1 MKLLLYVTCLFTIS
15 TLTSQTVSTIT
26 EGNFTDG
33 LGIDSQGIIYGSDFG
48 GTNVYKYD
56 PSTELVST
64 FATGF
69 TNPNGIGV
77 SSSDEVYIC
86 EAGGGTIHKFD
97 VDGNVLETF
106 TGLNN
111 PTGVQYDVLNDIIY
125 WVSYNESSLYELDP
139 VTGTSTQIYIG
150 APLNGPSGIAFV
162 GDDVF
167 ISNFNDRRIF
177 RLEDDDSL
185 TEIAQLPSIGP
196 PNTDFCGFLASKDSQ
211 LIATH
216 IGGHRIFR
224 INPLNGQFE
233 VIAGSTQGTADGDI
247 TEATFFQPNGIV
259 GDNIND
265 RIYITDAAPNNLR
278 IIDGITLSAT
288 DLENPFSLQFLPNPT
303 KDLLFIKGKSKISD
317 AYQLNVYNVQGKLI
331 HQEDSIAREGEINHS
346 VSTASWPVGTYI
358 VKVSW
363 QNGSI
368 SKKISKK

>member
-1 MKLLLYVTCLFTIS
+1 MKLLLYVTCFFTIS

-33 LGIDSQGIIYGSDFG
+33 LGIDSQGIIYGSDFS

-56 PSTELVST
+56 PSTEQVTT

-162 GDDVF
+162 GDNVF

-185 TEIAQLPSIGP
+185 TEITQLPSIGP

-259 GDNIND
+259 GDNSND

-278 IIDGITLSAT
+278 IIDGITLSTT
-288 DLENPFSLQFLPNPT
+288 DLENPLSLQFLPNPT
-303 KDLLFIKGKSKISD
+303 KDLLFIKV
-317 AYQLNVYNVQGKLI
+317 LM
-331 HQEDSIAREGEINHS
+331 
-346 VSTASWPVGTYI
+346 VSYVNCS
-358 VKVSW
+358 
-363 QNGSI
+363 
-368 SKKISKK
+368 